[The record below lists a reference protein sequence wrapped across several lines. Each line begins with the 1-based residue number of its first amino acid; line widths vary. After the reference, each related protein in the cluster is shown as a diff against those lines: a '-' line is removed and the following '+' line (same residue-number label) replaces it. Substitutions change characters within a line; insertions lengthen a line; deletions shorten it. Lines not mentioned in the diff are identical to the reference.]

1 MRILNDSL
9 EYIGFSLNSLLKLL
23 KNDKIIRANPTLIVQ
38 LNTIVDHLTHVDND
52 LSDYLNDNLGR
63 ETLRSN
69 WYYNRNTKQLW
80 YVINST
86 EIDPIKN
93 ITYRLPQAENL
104 RQLSVDLML
113 DCNHLLDGQNHSFP
127 NQFALKIRKSVLL
140 PAFKKLIRNINK
152 ADLERIPLNER
163 TQ

>member
-1 MRILNDSL
+1 MLILTDSL

-23 KNDKIIRANPTLIVQ
+23 KNNEDIRTNPTLTVQ
-38 LNTIVDHLTHVDND
+38 FNAIVDRLTHVDDD

-86 EIDPIKN
+86 EIDLIKN
-93 ITYRLPQAENL
+93 VPYRLPQDVNL
-104 RQLSVDLML
+104 RQLSVDFML
-113 DCNHLLDGQNHSFP
+113 DCNYLLDRQNSSLP
-127 NQFALKIRKSVLL
+127 SQLAPKIRKSVLL
-140 PAFKKLIRNINK
+140 PAFKKLARNISK
-152 ADLERIPLNER
+152 ADLERIPLNE
-163 TQ
+163 

>member
-1 MRILNDSL
+1 MLILTDSL
-9 EYIGFSLNSLLKLL
+9 EYIGFPLNSLLKLL
-23 KNDKIIRANPTLIVQ
+23 KNNESIRTNPTLTVQ
-38 LNTIVDHLTHVDND
+38 FNAIVDRLTHVDDN

-93 ITYRLPQAENL
+93 IPYRLPQDENL
-104 RQLSVDLML
+104 RQLSVDFML
-113 DCNHLLDGQNHSFP
+113 DCNYLLDHQNSSFP
-127 NQFALKIRKSVLL
+127 SQLAPKIRKSVLL
-140 PAFKKLIRNINK
+140 PVFKKLIRNISK
-152 ADLERIPLNER
+152 ADLERIPINE
-163 TQ
+163 